1 MEKSLRV
8 KRFFE
13 IIFWTNKTSVKNLSS
28 EKIKYLVITILILD
42 WVD

>member
-1 MEKSLRV
+1 VSKDFLKIV
-8 KRFFE
+8 
-13 IIFWTNKTSVKNLSS
+13 FWTNKTSVKNLSS